1 VAAGAA
7 LVVLVLLVIG
17 ARGCLDARK
26 ERAFKDYVRDVGA
39 LAGESDQESDALF
52 TLLTRRGGN
61 AEDAQIENTLNDLR
75 NQSARL
81 VDRARSTDRP
91 DELAAAH
98 RFLVLTL
105 ELRRDGIAKIA
116 EELPTA
122 IADQGDRRQG
132 TREIAASMKNLL
144 ASDVIYETRVAISVR
159 DSLRD
164 EGIGGETVPN
174 SMFLPDVDWLQPS
187 TVADRV
193 RSLGGSGGEDDGN
206 AAPGLHGN
214 GIGGSALNG
223 KALTEG
229 TSVNIPLARELKIV
243 VQVANQGENTETDVN
258 VKATIG
264 RGGDALSGDATLD
277 TIAAGETKPVEI
289 TVSGEPPTGQNVP
302 VNIEIDP
309 VPGEEKTD
317 NNKAS
322 YTVIFTR

>member
-7 LVVLVLLVIG
+7 VLVLILLVLG

-39 LAGESDQESDALF
+39 LAGESDQQSNALF

-61 AEDAQIENTLNDLR
+61 AEDAQIENTLNDFR

-81 VDRARSTDRP
+81 VDRARATDRP

-98 RFLVLTL
+98 RFLVVTL
-105 ELRRDGIAKIA
+105 EFRRDGIAKIA

-132 TREIAASMKNLL
+132 TQQIAASMQNFL
-144 ASDVIYETRVAISVR
+144 ASDVMYETRVATSVR
-159 DSLRD
+159 SSLAD
-164 EGIGGETVPN
+164 EGIGGQTIPRSE
-174 SMFLPDVDWLQPS
+174 FLPDIDWLQPS

-193 RSLGGSGGEDDGN
+193 RSLGGSGERRA

-214 GIGGSALNG
+214 GIAGAALNG

-229 TSVNIPLARELKIV
+229 TSVSTPLARDLKLA
-243 VQVANQGENTETDVN
+243 VQVANQGENTETDVI

-264 RGGDALSGDATLD
+264 RGGDALTGDATLD
-277 TIAAGETKPVEI
+277 TIAAGETKPVQI
-289 TVSGEPPTGQNVP
+289 TITGEPATGQNVP
-302 VNIEIDP
+302 VSVEVEP

-317 NNKAS
+317 NNRAT